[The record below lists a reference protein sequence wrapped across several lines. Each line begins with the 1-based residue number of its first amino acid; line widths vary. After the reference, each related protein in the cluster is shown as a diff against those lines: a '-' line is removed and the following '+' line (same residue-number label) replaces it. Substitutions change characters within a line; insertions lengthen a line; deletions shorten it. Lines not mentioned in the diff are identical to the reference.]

1 MTEQD
6 RKQIENDV
14 KEIGKEILDRKL
26 TKEEIKENT
35 NALVDYF
42 EIILDEDTD
51 GNEDA
56 AWALFDDD
64 FYNKLK
70 EYLEQND

>member
-64 FYNKLK
+64 LYNKLK